1 MASITQEEFNL
12 MLQTA
17 IAQGLPGGYVASKWS
32 WEEIEAKLEM
42 TNKTLINSRT
52 TIPSNSPGWYRI
64 AELTNASAFF
74 NIRHPYNIL
83 NGCNIL
89 FFCSVAQYFSPSLF
103 VVSSRFDLRNGP
115 FTVDGL
121 RIMQKQSAFF
131 VDFHYSQSTY
141 EHVVCSQSFCAGTPP
156 AAPFAIKKVE
166 DLPKDETKRADILIS
181 AGTPNGI
188 IAYQSEVSAAI
199 ERGLSL

>member
-42 TNKTLINSRT
+42 TNKTLINSQT
-52 TIPSNSPGWYRI
+52 AIPSGGAGWYRI
-64 AELTNASAFF
+64 AELTNASAFV
-74 NIRHPYNIL
+74 NIRHVYADN

-89 FFCSVAQYFSPSLF
+89 FFCSVGPYFTPSLF
-103 VVSSRFDLRNGP
+103 VVSSKFDLANGP
-115 FTVDGL
+115 FTVDGV
-121 RIMQKQSAFF
+121 RIMKKGFTFF
-131 VDFHYSQSTY
+131 VDFHYSQSTP
-141 EHVVCSQSFCAGTPP
+141 ETVICSQSFCSGNPP
-156 AAPFAIKKVE
+156 SAPFAIEKV
-166 DLPKDETKRADILIS
+166 KDSPAGETRSASIAIS

-188 IAYQSEVSAAI
+188 LAYQSGVSAAI